1 MEKKKLIANGQ
12 LILASAI
19 WGFAF
24 VAQRVSMGIVGP
36 FTFGA
41 TRYLLGALTLYLLIR
56 ILRFRGQE
64 LPITKGAIK
73 GGISCGVFLFLGS
86 SLQQI
91 GLVYT
96 TASKGGF
103 ITALYIILVP
113 VLAGIL
119 FKKKV
124 SLRVWIGVALAT
136 LGLYLLSFSGAVEDI
151 NIGDVLVFLGAF
163 LWAGHIFAIDH
174 FVKKYEPLVLSMVQF
189 LFASAASAIIA
200 LVFETIEIKSI
211 LEAAIPILYAGIFS
225 AGMGFTLQMMGQRH
239 TDPTIA
245 SMILSLEAVFGA
257 IGGFLLLNE
266 IMTARELTGFVL
278 IFVAIILA
286 QLPAKQRIQNE

>member
-1 MEKKKLIANGQ
+1 MDKKKLIANGQ

-41 TRYLLGALTLYLLIR
+41 TRYMLGALTLYLLILV
-56 ILRFRGQE
+56 LRSKGQE
-64 LPITKGAIK
+64 YVIDKGAVK
-73 GGISCGVFLFLGS
+73 GGIACGVFLFCGS

-103 ITALYIILVP
+103 ITTLYIIIVP
-113 VLAGIL
+113 VLAGI
-119 FKKKV
+119 FFRKKISLKV
-124 SLRVWIGVALAT
+124 WVGVILAIM
-136 LGLYLLSFSGAVEDI
+136 GLYLLSFSGAVEDI
-151 NIGDVLVFLGAF
+151 NIGDVLVFGGSF

-174 FVKKYEPLVLSMVQF
+174 YVNKYEPLVLSMVQF
-189 LFASAASAIIA
+189 LFASVVSGVMALILETVEISAI
-200 LVFETIEIKSI
+200 LS
-211 LEAAIPILYAGIFS
+211 AAIPILYAGVLS

-266 IMTARELTGFVL
+266 RMTARELIGFVL
-278 IFVAIILA
+278 IFAAIILA
-286 QLPAKQRIQNE
+286 QLPEKKREFE